1 MQPLISVNDQRSAS
15 SEQRAAGGESAEIT
29 KNTTQL
35 FAILTFLSGK

>member
-1 MQPLISVNDQRSAS
+1 VS
-15 SEQRAAGGESAEIT
+15 SEQRAVSGESAEII